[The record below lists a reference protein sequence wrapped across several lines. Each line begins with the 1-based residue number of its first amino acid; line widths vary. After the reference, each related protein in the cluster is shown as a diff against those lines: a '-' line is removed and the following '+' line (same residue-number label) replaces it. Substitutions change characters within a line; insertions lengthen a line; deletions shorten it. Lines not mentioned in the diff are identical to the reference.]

1 MTMDDRLQQVE
12 VNVKRLTVMM
22 ALLLLTLVALVVA
35 AAVVTDIFKVDVG
48 GTTRMTIDDKGTM
61 TINADPNAADV
72 ALKILSAPNARGDIK
87 MMTRAT
93 DPTTPQAGDFWYNTT
108 EKRFKLFDGGFKQL
122 LDFGLSQTVADA

>member
-61 TINADPNAADV
+61 TINTDAASNDA
-72 ALKILSAPNARGDIK
+72 ALKFLSASSQNGDIK
-87 MMTRAT
+87 FVVRDT
-93 DPTTPQAGDFWYNTT
+93 DPTSPTVGEFWYNS
-108 EKRFKLFDGGFKQL
+108 R
-122 LDFGLSQTVADA
+122 